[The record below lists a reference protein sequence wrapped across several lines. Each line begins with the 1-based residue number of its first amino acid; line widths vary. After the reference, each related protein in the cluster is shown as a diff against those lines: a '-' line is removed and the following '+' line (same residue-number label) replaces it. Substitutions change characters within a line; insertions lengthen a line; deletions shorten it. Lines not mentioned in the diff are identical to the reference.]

1 MANYII
7 QLIIYSAKLGFVRCS
22 GEEKRLLFN
31 HIIFV
36 FSDVRHSY
44 TITISLLYCKRAEN

>member
-7 QLIIYSAKLGFVRCS
+7 QLTIYSEKLGFVRCS
-22 GEEKRLLFN
+22 GEEKRLLF
-31 HIIFV
+31 ILV

-44 TITISLLYCKRAEN
+44 TITIYCKRAEN